1 MDEEKRPMIK
11 NIWNIIQVVLTSG
24 ATSATLEQSF
34 SMQSRIKTWL
44 RSTMGQ
50 KRYKSLSVLNAHTN
64 IVDNFSLIEVA
75 ERFAN
80 AKERRRNEFGT
91 FTEKDLH

>member
-11 NIWNIIQVVLTSG
+11 NISTIIRVVLASG
-24 ATSATLEQSF
+24 ATSATPKRSF
-34 SMQSRIKTWL
+34 SMQRRIKTWL

-50 KRYKSLSVLNAHTN
+50 KRFNSLLVLNAHTD
-64 IVDNFSLIEVA
+64 IVDNLSLIEIA